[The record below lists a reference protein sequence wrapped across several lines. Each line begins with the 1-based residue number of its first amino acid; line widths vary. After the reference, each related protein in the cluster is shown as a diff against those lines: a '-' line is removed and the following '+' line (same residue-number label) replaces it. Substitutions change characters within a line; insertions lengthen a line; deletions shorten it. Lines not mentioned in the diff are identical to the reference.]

1 MDNTSIY
8 IWGIFVYLAIFLCNY
23 VYYKLGYRSMFKK
36 KKKKRNKK
44 IEDFI
49 GISYF
54 VIRYKLDISKCN
66 LNLLFGVLSLVN
78 AFIITVV
85 FMIINL
91 LDWDLPFSMLLGFV
105 LLFGLIYAMYEIL
118 GKYLDKKGMCRK

>member
-1 MDNTSIY
+1 
-8 IWGIFVYLAIFLCNY
+8 
-23 VYYKLGYRSMFKK
+23 MFKK